1 MLIFCSNFY
10 LSTIIPSLKFKKKND
25 RKLLAFFFHLSSL
38 FIYSFFLEEKSE
50 HKNSTK
56 KKNIFKFI
64 CKKNCLAQLMNYRIS
79 DLSIKV
85 RSSSNIVALI

>member
-1 MLIFCSNFY
+1 MTENFWH
-10 LSTIIPSLKFKKKND
+10 
-25 RKLLAFFFHLSSL
+25 FFFTCLPYL
-38 FIYSFFLEEKSE
+38 FIHFFLEEKSE